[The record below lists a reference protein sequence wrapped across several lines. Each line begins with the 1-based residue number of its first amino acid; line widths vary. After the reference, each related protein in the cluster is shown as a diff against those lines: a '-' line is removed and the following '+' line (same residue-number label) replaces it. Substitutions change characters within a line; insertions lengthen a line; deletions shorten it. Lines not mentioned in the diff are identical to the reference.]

1 MTNLYSR
8 LLLITL
14 FCLTGSSL
22 AQESYAKFWIEIDGA
37 FQGVDGSGLGS
48 FDVTRP
54 LAETSTAGQRVT
66 VAQLGLGWDNTNLN
80 GYGAK
85 IGVALAPEFS
95 FALGY
100 TVFESKS
107 FTQNEQ
113 TSDFD
118 INAYSDYTRRTL
130 NLQIEVSPP
139 LRWMYLSGGMEMA
152 FSDLDYRS
160 IIDASTII
168 TNERFESAET
178 NAKNFDTGFYGGF
191 GLKILDNKIIPNLA
205 IVTQASLIFS
215 TLSTELDDEIGDGGE
230 STITMDGVRFDIGLR
245 YGLR

>member
-1 MTNLYSR
+1 MMNLYYR
-8 LLLITL
+8 VLLITL
-14 FCLTGSSL
+14 FFLTGSSL

-37 FQGVDGSGLGS
+37 FQSVDGSGLGN

-85 IGVALAPEFS
+85 IGMALAPELGFS
-95 FALGY
+95 LGY

-107 FTQNEQ
+107 FTQNET

-118 INAYSDYTRRTL
+118 INAYSDYTRKALT
-130 NLQIEVSPP
+130 LQIEVSPP

-160 IIDASTII
+160 IVDASTII
-168 TNERFESAET
+168 TDERFESAET
-178 NAKNFDTGFYGGF
+178 NAKNFDAGFYGGF
-191 GLKILDNKIIPNLA
+191 GLKILDNTIIPNLA
-205 IVTQASLIFS
+205 IVAQASLIFS
-215 TLSTELDDEIGDGGE
+215 TLSTELDGETSGGGE
-230 STITMDGVRFDIGLR
+230 SNITMDGVRFDIGIR